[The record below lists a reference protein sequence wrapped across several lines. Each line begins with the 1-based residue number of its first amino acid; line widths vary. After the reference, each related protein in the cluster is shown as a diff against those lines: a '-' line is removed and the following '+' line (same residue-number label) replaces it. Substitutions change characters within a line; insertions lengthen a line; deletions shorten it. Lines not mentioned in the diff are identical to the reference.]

1 MFWYSESLI
10 SLTKDMTNFRTAIDF
25 STHLF
30 VINAKPSQNR
40 FYADNPKISPI
51 YVVKEMLGFRSD

>member
-30 VINAKPSQNR
+30 VINAKPLQNR

-51 YVVKEMLGFRSD
+51 YVVK